1 MSNVLPI
8 GLQGTAWFPYQSVPP
23 YFRNDSTIFRA
34 LDNLEQ
40 MTQTPRAM
48 NLSAALAASSTSLQ
62 GLVDVENPLTGKA
75 GPISLNI
82 LTVAGSG
89 ERKSSLESKVIKGLK
104 RFMLDDTK
112 RLKRALVRHALI
124 ISEYREVE
132 KYLMQEMLDAS
143 NEEKDIAIERLVDH
157 QLNEP
162 QAPKPRVIRFEDV
175 TPQALQAE
183 LQGVGANA
191 ILSSSE
197 GAKILNSLLMR
208 NTSFL
213 NDLWSG
219 EDTRVSRKSSNDI
232 IIEDARLTVA
242 IMTQVSTVKKFIT
255 KSTDDVRDNGF
266 FARFLLCYPPSNCG
280 NRQSYGIKIPTEAI
294 DEFNER
300 VYSLLQ
306 LLPLE
311 IDERKRRVVKFCYDA
326 KKVLT
331 EISNEIETSMK
342 PGGRFEFAKD
352 HASKLVENTVRVAAI
367 LHCFEVYSED
377 ETLSEI
383 PLSTLWDAI
392 NIVAYYS
399 SEFMGLFCS
408 PPSPPQY
415 VLDAE
420 VLANWLAQ
428 RANAGTRYIKNN
440 YILQYGPNCLRKS
453 KALKAALDYLGPDPR
468 FSQLLVGQ
476 TKVIDLFPA
485 HPQDLPKQQVDLS
498 TVSIPP
504 LPMSHY

>member
-1 MSNVLPI
+1 MSNTLPI
-8 GLQGTAWFPYQSVPP
+8 GLSGTSWFPYQSMPP
-23 YFRNDSTIFRA
+23 YFRNESTISRA

-40 MTQTPRAM
+40 LTQTPRAM
-48 NLSAALAASSTSLQ
+48 NLSAILAASSTSLQ

-75 GPISLNI
+75 GPISLNL

-112 RLKRALVRHALI
+112 LLKRALVKHALI
-124 ISEYREVE
+124 ISEHREVE
-132 KYLMQEMLDAS
+132 KNLIQEMVEAAG
-143 NEEKDIAIERLVDH
+143 EEKELAIERLVEH
-157 QLNEP
+157 RSNKP

-175 TPQALQAE
+175 TPQSLQAE

-191 ILSSSE
+191 LLNSSE
-197 GAKILNSLLMR
+197 GGKILNSLLMK

-213 NDLWSG
+213 NDIWSG
-219 EDTRVSRKSSNDI
+219 EDTRVSRKSSDDI
-232 IIEDARLTVA
+232 IIEDARLTVS
-242 IMTQVSTVKKFIT
+242 IMTQVSTVKKFIA

-280 NRQSYGIKIPTEAI
+280 NRQSYGLKIPTEAI

-306 LLPLE
+306 LLPMKV
-311 IDERKRRVVKFCYDA
+311 DERERRVVSFCYDA

-331 EISNEIETSMK
+331 DISNDIEAGMK

-352 HASKLVENTVRVAAI
+352 HASKLIENTVRVAAI

-377 ETLSEI
+377 ETLPEI

-399 SEFMGLFCS
+399 SEFMGLFCP

-420 VLANWLAQ
+420 VLVNWLAQ
-428 RANAGTRYIKNN
+428 RANIGTRYIKIN

-468 FSQLLVGQ
+468 FSQLLIGK
-476 TKVIDLFPA
+476 TKVIDLYPSS
-485 HPQDLPKQQVDLS
+485 PQDLAKQQLDLS
-498 TVSIPP
+498 TVV
-504 LPMSHY
+504 LPTTPQY

>member
-8 GLQGTAWFPYQSVPP
+8 GLQSTAWFPYQSVPP

-40 MTQTPRAM
+40 MIQTPRAM
-48 NLSAALAASSTSLQ
+48 NLSAALSAASTCLQ

-112 RLKRALVRHALI
+112 RLKRALVKHALI
-124 ISEYREVE
+124 INAYKEVE
-132 KYLMQEMLDAS
+132 KSLIKEVAKTS
-143 NEEKDIAIERLVDH
+143 GEEKDFAIERLVDH

-162 QAPKPRVIRFEDV
+162 QAPKARIIRFEDA
-175 TPQALQAE
+175 TPQSLQAE

-191 ILSSSE
+191 LLSSSE
-197 GAKILNSLLMR
+197 GAKILNSLLMK

-213 NDLWSG
+213 NDAWSG
-219 EDTRVSRKSSNDI
+219 EDTRVSRKSSDDI

-266 FARFLLCYPPSNCG
+266 FARFLLCYPASNCG

-311 IDERKRRVVKFCYDA
+311 IDERERRVVSFCYDA

-331 EISNEIETSMK
+331 EISNNIETGMK

-383 PLSTLWDAI
+383 PLSTLWDSI

-399 SEFMGLFCS
+399 SEFMGLFC
-408 PPSPPQY
+408 PPPTPPQY
-415 VLDAE
+415 VFDAE
-420 VLANWLAQ
+420 VLANWLFQ
-428 RANAGTRYIKNN
+428 RSNAGTRYIKNN
-440 YILQYGPNCLRKS
+440 YILQYGPNCVRKS
-453 KALKAALDYLGPDPR
+453 KDLKAALSYLEPDPR

-485 HPQDLPKQQVDLS
+485 HPQDLHKQQVDLS